1 MNNQKYETD
10 FNSSITIKDIL
21 ETITSAKEFLETN
34 PGIINATNY
43 VVQNGIKKGGYDIVK
58 TAINGVFE
66 NGSEQGI
73 LNASINSLNNCYQGS
88 GSLGTD
94 FKQLGNSAVNHY
106 KNGISVQNQPY
117 EDIVDYEH

>member
-1 MNNQKYETD
+1 MNNQEYETD

-21 ETITSAKEFLETN
+21 ETITYAKEFLETN
-34 PGIINATNY
+34 PGVINATNH
-43 VVQNGIKKGGYDIVK
+43 VVQNGIKKGGYDIVR

-73 LNASINSLNNCYQGS
+73 LNASLNSLNNCYQGS

-94 FKQLGNSAVNHY
+94 FKQLGNSAVNRY
-106 KNGISVQNQPY
+106 KN
-117 EDIVDYEH
+117 